1 MVSLASKEYVF
12 PASVEEADFVQI
24 IEQSLSDIGYVK
36 SLKGHVHA
44 VVINAYV
51 RSIKYTHGNLALAP
65 VRNAFSLLTRCS
77 AFSCLFMLSSSSCA
91 VSARVGTLNQG
102 RSGHFSLRSKRKG
115 YI

>member
-1 MVSLASKEYVF
+1 MVFLASKEYVF

-36 SLKGHVHA
+36 SLKGHVHV

-51 RSIKYTHGNLALAP
+51 RSIKYTQGKLSLRPA
-65 VRNAFSLLTRCS
+65 RNACSLITRCS

-91 VSARVGTLNQG
+91 ISARVGTLNQG
-102 RSGHFSLRSKRKG
+102 LSGHFSLRSKRKG
-115 YI
+115 YL